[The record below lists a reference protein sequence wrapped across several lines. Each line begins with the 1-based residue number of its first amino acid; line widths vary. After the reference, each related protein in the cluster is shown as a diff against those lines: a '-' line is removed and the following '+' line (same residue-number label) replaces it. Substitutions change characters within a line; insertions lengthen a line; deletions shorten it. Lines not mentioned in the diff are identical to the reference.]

1 MRTLVMI
8 LVGLVATSP
17 ALAHPAGSGM
27 APGGS
32 GSYTGTSGYYTGGSG
47 YYTGGSGY
55 DTGSSYPSGTGYV
68 PYPGHNGDPFTTYTD
83 TDTDPGTNPA
93 TDTDPGTDTVPTTGD
108 TGGKEEA
115 GCACSSSEAGGG
127 WAVLALGLALVA
139 RRRR

>member
-32 GSYTGTSGYYTGGSG
+32 GYYTGTS
-47 YYTGGSGY
+47 
-55 DTGSSYPSGTGYV
+55 SSYPSGTGYV

-127 WAVLALGLALVA
+127 WAGLALGLALVA